1 MTRALNVA
9 GAILLIALIIFEM
22 YAMGHVIG
30 ETTAQIQKLERTYSR
45 GR

>member
-1 MTRALNVA
+1 MTRALNVT

-30 ETTAQIQKLERTYSR
+30 ESL
-45 GR
+45 